1 MHTRLLPCNSHLMRF
16 VYISIALKTKLHEN
30 IILLLLHILTMT
42 LRFICKLVELVFECV
57 DVCCI
62 KLHVLLKSTTVRF
75 ELWSLNAAT
84 INQMFK
90 GELQSLNAVVL
101 KPFRRA
107 LALCACH

>member
-30 IILLLLHILTMT
+30 ILFLLHVLTMT
-42 LRFICKLVELVFECV
+42 LRFIRKLVEFVFESV

-62 KLHVLLKSTTVRF
+62 KLHVLLKSTTVGF
-75 ELWSLNAAT
+75 ELWSLDAAT

-107 LALCACH
+107 LALRA